1 MTQWQTFARRIRVP
15 LGFAFALFYIW
26 QAEPTWQS
34 LKVGGALIIFGLAIR
49 ASAAGHVLKDRE
61 LTVTGPYAYTRH
73 PLYLGSLITAAGFAV
88 AARNEWI
95 ALAMVLLFIAIYLPV
110 IRLEEYYLHGAF
122 RDDFDNY
129 AQHVPMLVPRLT
141 AFQHGGAFSVRRYW
155 FNREYNAFIG
165 AVLLVAVLFLKL
177 GFLQH

>member
-1 MTQWQTFARRIRVP
+1 MTQWQTIARRIRVP
-15 LGFAFALFYIW
+15 LGFAFTVFYIW

-34 LKVGGALIIFGLAIR
+34 MEIGAALVVLGLAIR

-73 PLYLGSLITAAGFAV
+73 PLYLGSLIMAAGFAV

-95 ALAMVLLFIAIYLPV
+95 VLAMIIIFIAIYLPV

-129 AQHVPMLVPRLT
+129 AQNVPMLLPRLT
-141 AFQHGGAFSVRRYW
+141 AFRHGGSFSAKRYW

-165 AVLLVAVLFLKL
+165 AALLMAALFLKL
-177 GFLQH
+177 HLLH